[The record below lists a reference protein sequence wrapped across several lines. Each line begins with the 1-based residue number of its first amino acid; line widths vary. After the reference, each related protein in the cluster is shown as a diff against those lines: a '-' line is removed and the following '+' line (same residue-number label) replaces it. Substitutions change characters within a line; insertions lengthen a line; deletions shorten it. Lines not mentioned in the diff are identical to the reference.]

1 MVGSR
6 ACSADTKTGQP
17 CGATP
22 LHDGDFCFWH
32 SPEHAEEAAAARK
45 LGGQRRR
52 RESTLAGAYDVG
64 PLDNVTGIRRVIEVV
79 TFDALGMESSS
90 VARGR
95 LLIAAMQTATKL
107 LETGE
112 LEERLEAVEAA
123 LGPRLTKTGRR
134 GR

>member
-1 MVGSR
+1 MVTPR
-6 ACSADTKTGQP
+6 ACSGIAKSGER
-17 CGATP
+17 CGAPP
-22 LHDGDFCFWH
+22 LIDGDFCFWH

-64 PLDNVTGIRRVIEVV
+64 ALDSVAGIRRVIEIV
-79 TFDALGMESSS
+79 TFDALGMESAS

-123 LGPRLTKTGRR
+123 LGPRLAKTGRR